1 MRIYGRKIWGHAVK
15 HGWIKLLPVSVVF
28 IHHDVGNAP
37 GAKATVKQEA
47 AYIAG
52 LDRIGHARGFA
63 GISYNYILMK
73 SGRMYTG
80 RGQHVGAQNDGV
92 NSSSIGIVVAG
103 NYEVDKATDRI
114 VVACG
119 KGIAKLKKR
128 GVIKRGTTVIL
139 GHKDTDATACPGKN
153 LYARLSG
160 IRRQFKLEWRRLRNG
175 RG

>member
-1 MRIYGRKIWGHAVK
+1 MKIYSRKVWGHAVK

-37 GAKATVKQEA
+37 GRKATVQQEVR
-47 AYIAG
+47 YIQG

-63 GISYNYILMK
+63 GISYNYVMMP

-80 RGQHVGAQNDGV
+80 RGAHVGAQNDGV

-103 NYEVDKATDRI
+103 NYEIDKATDTI
-114 VVACG
+114 VEGLG
-119 KGIAKLKKR
+119 KGIATLKKR
-128 GVIKRGTTVIL
+128 GVIKRGKTVIL
-139 GHKDTDATACPGKN
+139 GHRDTDATACPGRN

-160 IRRQFKLEWRRLRNG
+160 VRRQFKLHWRKMRNA
-175 RG
+175 